1 MKKQVMIAAAALCLA
16 GCLASTG
23 CTPFFYTQDAGEVVV
38 LKGMGGEVIGS
49 TSDPGFHGSGLFDDA
64 ITYSTRNNVIS
75 FIGDG
80 TEDYNG
86 GSATGPKVS
95 CNDASGTAFEVD
107 VQVNYSL
114 DPSYAEQLYVDYG
127 SQESHAQYVVAVDVR
142 SVTREVAGK
151 MQTLALLT
159 DRGTFTKALQD
170 ALAAKWDGKGIQ
182 IEQVSV
188 QEVRYPAS
196 ITERY
201 AEAQASEISKAKAL
215 NEQEAAK
222 VEAETRVIEAQGVAD
237 ANKTLAESLS
247 EEVLAQGYI
256 DALSK
261 AAESGCLVI
270 VPQGSQPV
278 VVAGKGG
285 EQ

>member
-1 MKKQVMIAAAALCLA
+1 MRKGIAIAAGAMLAAACVA
-16 GCLASTG
+16 TAG
-23 CTPFFYTQDAGEVVV
+23 CTPGFYSQDVGEVVV
-38 LKGMGGEVIGS
+38 LKGMGGEVVGS
-49 TSDPGFHGSGLFDDA
+49 TSEPGFHGAGLFDDA
-64 ITYSTRNNVIS
+64 ITYSTRNNIVS

-80 TEDYNG
+80 TEDYSG

-114 DPSYAEQLYVDYG
+114 DPGYAERLYTDYG
-127 SQESHAQYVVAVDVR
+127 TQESHAQYVVAVDVR

-159 DRGTFTKALQD
+159 DRGSFTKALKE
-170 ALAAKWDGKGIQ
+170 ALAAKWEGKGIV

-188 QEVRYPAS
+188 QEVRYPES
-196 ITERY
+196 ITARY

-237 ANKTLAESLS
+237 ANRVLAESLS
-247 EEVLAQGYI
+247 EEVLRQNYI
-256 DALSK
+256 DALREVG
-261 AAESGCLVI
+261 ASGNLVV
-270 VPQGSQPV
+270 VPDGSQPV
-278 VVAGKGG
+278 VVAGGA
-285 EQ
+285 E

>member
-1 MKKQVMIAAAALCLA
+1 MRKSVVCAAAALGIM
-16 GCLASTG
+16 GCMASVG
-23 CTPFFYTQDAGEVVV
+23 CTPFFYSQDVGEVVV
-38 LKGMGGEVIGS
+38 LRGMGGEVVGS
-49 TSDPGFHGSGLFDDA
+49 TSDPGFHGAGMFDDV

-114 DPSYAEQLYVDYG
+114 DPEYAEELYTNYG
-127 SQESHAQYVVAVDVR
+127 SQEGHAQYVVAVDVR

-151 MQTLALLT
+151 MSTLSLLT

-170 ALAAKWDGKGIQ
+170 ALTEKWAGKGIV

-188 QEVRYPAS
+188 QEVRYPES
-196 ITERY
+196 ITSRY
-201 AEAQASEISKAKAL
+201 AEAQAAEILKTKAQA
-215 NEQEAAK
+215 EQEAAK
-222 VEAETRVIEAQGVAD
+222 VEAETKVIKANGEAD
-237 ANKTLAESLS
+237 ANAVLTESLTP
-247 EEVLAQGYI
+247 EVIQQNYI
-256 DALSK
+256 DALK
-261 AAESGCLVI
+261 EIGANGNL
-270 VPQGSQPV
+270 V
-278 VVAGKGG
+278 VVPEGSSPIIANYK
-285 EQ
+285 